1 LHLIFFENALLYPL
15 GKERHLRLHI
25 IAYFKQINSMFHH
38 LVFFYLRKDL
48 TPAERSLFESKLKG
62 LEKLN
67 LYHLHLLVGPI
78 PSERPIVD
86 SSYDYAEM
94 FIFKSKAEHDAY
106 QVDPIHV
113 DFVQTCK
120 PFWSSIKIYDFE

>member
-1 LHLIFFENALLYPL
+1 
-15 GKERHLRLHI
+15 
-25 IAYFKQINSMFHH
+25 MFHH

-48 TPAERSLFESKLKG
+48 TPAERAQFETKLRG
-62 LEKLN
+62 LDKIKSISSC
-67 LYHLHLLVGPI
+67 YIGRPT
-78 PSERPIVD
+78 PSERAIVD

-113 DFVQTCK
+113 DFVQSCK
-120 PFWSSIKIYDFE
+120 TFWSSVKIYDFE